1 MFSEFKLDSYGVE
14 SNDDRLPVTLLSGFL
29 GAGKTTL
36 LNHILETKQSYEN
49 FKCAIISDDIASL
62 NIYKRLIDQSA
73 LSQSGEVMAIRNECV
88 CCILQDNL
96 AEQIIELAQ
105 KRIFD
110 YMLIEAS
117 GVSEPSEI
125 ASLFDLREEDDGHQ
139 GNHKEG
145 STLGEVARLDTCV
158 TVVDAV
164 EFYSNLEGMKNNNEG
179 TIAELMMEQVEF
191 SNVVLVNKEN
201 LVTENQLNDIIQ
213 RISLINPTAKILRCC
228 QSKINIMEILNTRL
242 YTKRRHNPNLQI
254 QEINR

>member
-1 MFSEFKLDSYGVE
+1 MSNLSVLDFLDSNGME

-36 LNHILETKQSYEN
+36 LKHILETKQSYEN

-73 LSQSGEVMAIRNECV
+73 LSQSGEVMAMRNECV

-105 KRIFD
+105 KRIFN

-145 STLGEVARLDTCV
+145 SALGEVVKFCCV
-158 TVVDAV
+158 NHCDA
-164 EFYSNLEGMKNNNEG
+164 SIQSCNLSQFRTFFMFCFMVM
-179 TIAELMMEQVEF
+179 IVLAEIKQG
-191 SNVVLVNKEN
+191 S
-201 LVTENQLNDIIQ
+201 D
-213 RISLINPTAKILRCC
+213 LR
-228 QSKINIMEILNTRL
+228 RF
-242 YTKRRHNPNLQI
+242 
-254 QEINR
+254 